1 MNKSNSSLA
10 RQVAEASSTFE
21 LQRTGRAPAAV
32 TVLMAE
38 HTLVIS
44 VRGALSEAEKATARV
59 PTGAVQVQEF
69 HRQLFADS
77 CGWLTRE
84 IKRITDVEVR
94 AATAEVETTAGTLM
108 QAFPDGTMVQ
118 VFLLAGSVAPESW
131 STETHRN

>member
-1 MNKSNSSLA
+1 
-10 RQVAEASSTFE
+10 
-21 LQRTGRAPAAV
+21 
-32 TVLMAE
+32 
-38 HTLVIS
+38 
-44 VRGALSEAEKATARV
+44 
-59 PTGAVQVQEF
+59 VQEF

-77 CGWLTRE
+77 CDWLTRE